1 MTNDNDDE
9 ANSLSSNGVEEETD
23 GQVAIAHPFDP
34 AKIDVDLRPLTLD
47 LVMKRMRHDEIDL
60 RPAFQRNDV
69 WTLRARSRLIE
80 SILVRIP
87 LPAFYIDGTN
97 DAKWVVVDGLQRLS
111 AIKQFAV
118 VETMKLKGL
127 EFLTQ
132 FDGFKFREL
141 PRDLQRRMEETQIT
155 VYIIRPGT
163 PENVKFNIFDR
174 INTGAVP
181 LSPQEI
187 RQALNQGPATEML
200 ERLASSDAFQRATAS
215 SIRDLRM
222 TDREFVLRFIAFFLE
237 PSPSEVTTKAG
248 GFDFFLHQA
257 MKKLNIA
264 TDAERERLETAFIRA
279 MEIALQVFGAYA
291 FRKRE
296 TVVDRRN
303 RVNKALFE
311 SWSVA
316 FARLSPDQVSRLIAR
331 KEEAV
336 ARSIA
341 LMRDSEFND
350 AISQSTGDPKKIRL
364 RFERVQAAIDEV
376 LAS

>member
-9 ANSLSSNGVEEETD
+9 ANSLSSNGVEADTD

-132 FDGFKFREL
+132 F
-141 PRDLQRRMEETQIT
+141 
-155 VYIIRPGT
+155 
-163 PENVKFNIFDR
+163 
-174 INTGAVP
+174 
-181 LSPQEI
+181 
-187 RQALNQGPATEML
+187 
-200 ERLASSDAFQRATAS
+200 
-215 SIRDLRM
+215 
-222 TDREFVLRFIAFFLE
+222 
-237 PSPSEVTTKAG
+237 
-248 GFDFFLHQA
+248 
-257 MKKLNIA
+257 
-264 TDAERERLETAFIRA
+264 
-279 MEIALQVFGAYA
+279 
-291 FRKRE
+291 
-296 TVVDRRN
+296 
-303 RVNKALFE
+303 
-311 SWSVA
+311 
-316 FARLSPDQVSRLIAR
+316 
-331 KEEAV
+331 
-336 ARSIA
+336 
-341 LMRDSEFND
+341 
-350 AISQSTGDPKKIRL
+350 
-364 RFERVQAAIDEV
+364 
-376 LAS
+376 

>member
-1 MTNDNDDE
+1 MTNDTDDE
-9 ANSLSSNGVEEETD
+9 ADSLSANGVEEETD

-34 AKIDVDLRPLTLD
+34 ALIDVDLRPLTLD

-60 RPAFQRNDV
+60 RPAFQRNEV
-69 WTLRARSRLIE
+69 WSPRARSRLIE

-118 VETMKLKGL
+118 DETMKLKGL

-132 FDGFKFREL
+132 FEGFMFKQL

-174 INTGAVP
+174 INTGAMP
-181 LSPQEI
+181 LSLQEI
-187 RQALNQGPATEML
+187 RQALNQGPATLML
-200 ERLASSDAFQRATAS
+200 ERLARSDAFQQATAY
-215 SIRDLRM
+215 SIRDQRM

-237 PSPSEVTTKAG
+237 PSPPEVTAK
-248 GFDFFLHQA
+248 FDFFLHEA
-257 MKKLNIA
+257 MKKLNTA
-264 TDAERERLETAFIRA
+264 TEVERQRLETAFARA
-279 MEIALQVFGAYA
+279 MDIALQVFGDYA
-291 FRKRE
+291 FRKRA
-296 TVVDRRN
+296 TVQDRRN

-316 FARLSPDQVSRLIAR
+316 FARLSLDQVSRLIAR
-331 KEEAV
+331 KEQVV

-341 LMRDSEFND
+341 LMQDTEFNE

-364 RFERVQAAIDEV
+364 RFERVQAVVDGV
-376 LAS
+376 LAL